1 MPVMEGLVLL
11 LLLFPELVYQ
21 NQLIA
26 CQLRLRALIVSLSSF
41 TCLPPLFLLL
51 FPDLLNIY
59 ADILVE
65 VLEIIYVVLLENS
78 LVLMGSPGFFVSCE
92 GFARLYRLKG
102 TSAQPQSKFA
112 LLDDRDGVLALLVLE
127 KVASCG
133 RHRLGLSDVVV
144 QDHLTGRLVFAVY
157 LVGDDLAHQ
166 AVVRELGISDK
177 RHRRLSIW
185 CHALP
190 AQVDALLLL
199 GLFRD
204 VFLRSS
210 LSFLQ
215 LLQVR
220 KLLV

>member
-1 MPVMEGLVLL
+1 MPVIEGLVLL

-26 CQLRLRALIVSLSSF
+26 CQLRLRALIASLSSF
-41 TCLPPLFLLL
+41 TCLPPPFLLL

-78 LVLMGSPGFFVSCE
+78 LVLLGSPGFFVSFE

-112 LLDDRDGVLALLVLE
+112 LLDDRDGVFALLVLE

-133 RHRLGLSDVVV
+133 RHRLGLSDVLV
-144 QDHLTGRLVFAVY
+144 QDHLTGRLVLAVY

-166 AVVRELGISDK
+166 AVVRKLGISDK

-199 GLFRD
+199 GLFPC

>member
-1 MPVMEGLVLL
+1 MPVIEGLVLL

-26 CQLRLRALIVSLSSF
+26 CQLRLRALVFSRF

-51 FPDLLNIY
+51 VPDLLNIY

-133 RHRLGLSDVVV
+133 RHRLGLSDIVV

-215 LLQVR
+215 LMQVR